1 MNMAGRALPAPQSRD
16 TISGG
21 FVAVLLAIVIAMAAI
36 LYAMGRLPICAC
48 GTVKLW
54 HGAVNSAE
62 NSQHIG
68 DWYLFS
74 HVIHGFIFF
83 GLYWLAKTISGRAIP
98 LGVGLIAAF
107 LLEGAWEIAE
117 NTPAVIE
124 RYRTATVSLGYNG
137 DSIINSIADMGWMT
151 LGFVLAARLPMAV
164 TIALALAM
172 EIGVGWLIRDNLTL
186 NVIMLLWPMD
196 WIKAWQAGG

>member
-1 MNMAGRALPAPQSRD
+1 MGQLTSAAPASNLGISRGHA
-16 TISGG
+16 IGVLG
-21 FVAVLLAIVIAMAAI
+21 IVAAMAMV

-48 GTVKLW
+48 GSVKLW

-74 HVIHGFIFF
+74 HVIHGFIFY
-83 GLYWLAKTISGRAIP
+83 GLYRLAAAVSGLAIT
-98 LGVGLIAAF
+98 LGLGLIAAA

-124 RYRTATVSLGYNG
+124 RYRSATVSLGYNG
-137 DSIINSIADMGWMT
+137 DSIVNSIADMGWMT
-151 LGFVLAARLPMAV
+151 LGFLAAARLPVAV
-164 TIALALAM
+164 TVALAIFM
-172 EIGVGWLIRDNLTL
+172 EIAVGWLIRDNLTL

-196 WIKAWQAGG
+196 AIRAWQAGA

>member
-1 MNMAGRALPAPQSRD
+1 MAEAALRSETVSAGQVAAA
-16 TISGG
+16 IGV
-21 FVAVLLAIVIAMAAI
+21 VAVMAAV
-36 LYAMGRLPICAC
+36 LHAMGRIPICAC
-48 GTVKLW
+48 GSVKFW
-54 HGAVNSAE
+54 HGAVNSSE

-74 HVIHGFIFF
+74 HVIHGFIFYALYRLAVRAG
-83 GLYWLAKTISGRAIP
+83 GLAIP
-98 LGVGLIAAF
+98 LGVGLIGAL

-124 RYRTATVSLGYNG
+124 RYRSATVSLGYNG
-137 DSIINSIADMGWMT
+137 DSIVNSVADMGWMT
-151 LGFVLAARLPMAV
+151 LGFFLAARLPVAV
-164 TIALALAM
+164 TIGLALAM
-172 EIGVGWLIRDNLTL
+172 EIVVGFLIRDNLAL